1 MTFKPA
7 LTTTTDK
14 VQIKYQ
20 KDGEEQSIDVANNK
34 VSANVP
40 LTVGDNTIKIVVT
53 KKDGSSSE
61 TYPILVHRKL
71 FLLR

>member
-1 MTFKPA
+1 MT
-7 LTTTTDK
+7 LQTTK
-14 VQIKYQ
+14 CLQ
-20 KDGEEQSIDVANNK
+20 
-34 VSANVP
+34 NVP

-61 TYPILVHRKL
+61 TYPILVHRKQKPEGNVQIDGSEEI